1 MGNLAEAIKHF
12 HAAVQMRPHEPTW
25 QFNYGLALQH
35 LKQLP
40 NAIAAYRKAVQL
52 KPDFFDAWSNLSA
65 ALKAA
70 GQANEAVAAGRHA
83 VKLAPNSGG
92 AHLNLGNALKAAGDW
107 TAAEAAY
114 RRALIL
120 EPNNPRI
127 RLNLA
132 NTLRELGRLP
142 EAIALLRQA
151 VERSPNFPEAH
162 RDLAFALMLS
172 GDLRPGWI
180 ENEWRWQ
187 TEDMIKKRRSFEA
200 PAWSGEDLPG
210 RTILAYTEQGFGDAF
225 QFVRYVDLL
234 AQRGARVIL
243 ECQLVLKRLFETVRG
258 VSEVIARGEPVPRV
272 DFQAPLL
279 SLPRVFET
287 TLETIPRETPY
298 IKAPAAASNELP
310 AFGGESFKVG
320 LVWAGNPDHLN
331 DQNRSIPL
339 ALLRPLL
346 NLEGFQCPEDSLLP
360 HERPPLP
367 SYGHPLPLRGG
378 EGTGEGAVQGD
389 NVRITSEN
397 SHPEGKADL
406 QVRRAFKVSPAFY
419 SLQVGERAS
428 ELKRESGLS
437 HVIDLSPHLRD
448 FATTAAAIERMDLV
462 VSVDTSVAHLAG
474 ALGKPVWL
482 LLPFAPDWRWMLGRD
497 DSPWYPTMRLFRQN
511 QIGDWTTVVVRLCA
525 ELGTVR
531 HHRDHPH

>member
-1 MGNLAEAIKHF
+1 MKPSTDPAATHHNEAIRLAALGNLPEAIKHF
-12 HAAVQMRPHEPTW
+12 HAAVQLRPTEPVW
-25 QFNYGLALQH
+25 QFNYGLAFQH

-40 NAIAAYRKAVQL
+40 NAIAAYRTAVQL

-70 GQANEAVAAGRHA
+70 GQAEAAVAAGRQA
-83 VKLAPNSGG
+83 VKLAPNAGG

-107 TAAEAAY
+107 AAAEAAY

-120 EPNNPRI
+120 DPNNPRI

-142 EAIALLRQA
+142 EAIALSRQA

-162 RDLAFALMLS
+162 RDLAFALMLD
-172 GDLRPGWI
+172 GDLRSGWV

-187 TEDMIKKRRSFEA
+187 TEEMLKKRRTFDA
-200 PAWSGEDLPG
+200 PAWSGEDLAG

-243 ECQLVLKRLFETVRG
+243 ESQLDLKRLFDTVRG
-258 VSEVIARGEPVPRV
+258 ASEVIARGEPLPRF
-272 DFQAPLL
+272 DFQAALM
-279 SLPRVFET
+279 SLPRIFDT
-287 TLETIPRETPY
+287 TLETIPPEVPY
-298 IKAPAAASNELP
+298 LKAPMEAVRELP
-310 AFGGESFKVG
+310 PFPGGSCKVG

-331 DQNRSIPL
+331 DQNRSL
-339 ALLRPLL
+339 ALTHLVPLL
-346 NLEGFQCPEDSLLP
+346 ETGRHAFQNK
-360 HERPPLP
+360 LP
-367 SYGHPLPLRGG
+367 SVGESELP
-378 EGTGEGAVQGD
+378 GARTALSASSTPGQPNQAHRAVRTPGARPAS
-389 NVRITSEN
+389 NVS
-397 SHPEGKADL
+397 
-406 QVRRAFKVSPAFY
+406 FY
-419 SLQVGERAS
+419 SLQVGDRVS

-448 FATTAAAIERMDLV
+448 FAATAAAIELMDLV
-462 VSVDTSVAHLAG
+462 ISVDTSVAHLAG

-497 DSPWYPTMRLFRQN
+497 DSPWYPTMRLFRQTR
-511 QIGDWTTVVVRLCA
+511 IGDWSAVVEKLCLEIA
-525 ELGTVR
+525 RTSQ
-531 HHRDHPH
+531 